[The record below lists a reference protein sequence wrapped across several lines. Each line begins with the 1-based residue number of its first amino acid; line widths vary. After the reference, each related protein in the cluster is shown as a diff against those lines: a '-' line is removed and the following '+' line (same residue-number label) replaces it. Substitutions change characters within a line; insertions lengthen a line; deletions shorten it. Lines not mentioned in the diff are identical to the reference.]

1 MFRSAKRPQQH
12 PPDQEHPLGRGPAA
26 REQTGPV
33 ASGIP
38 AAPSS
43 QRRRQQHDGPGSKTG
58 PLRNR
63 GAGAPAGRVHEKTE
77 RPRREGEKR
86 YGDSTPQPEDHEVR
100 SNEFTGDCPSIPCI
114 QIASSDPFDQ
124 HETIGG
130 VVGPVDLEKIWGRF
144 KQVEVFCQI
153 KEILLETDFGKGK
166 IQNFKLNWPHLRNFD
181 DSVLKHATL
190 SELTS
195 MGKQR
200 VSGSKIL
207 SQTLSRNFENIQN
220 FPEKIPEGLDNCL
233 GKAHQSRFLRG
244 YAGDAQDLWLQ
255 GREAWGANGIEP
267 MANYEVVSMGLG
279 DGLTHKVWA
288 EIHKSNSRALSIRL
302 LSPKSV
308 EEAWK
313 ETEKNESPREFDTMN
328 DFKIAMATLE
338 GGIHR
343 VAPWNFAFK
352 TLHLFMISMN
362 YGENELNGKTNK
374 PVFLANFVDE
384 VLRCNARNWEEKKK
398 FLSYQ
403 DLAVRWTANLTRSGG
418 GGWGKRAKETGKKQG
433 RAYQVQK
440 ITRMGV
446 PAIQ

>member
-1 MFRSAKRPQQH
+1 
-12 PPDQEHPLGRGPAA
+12 
-26 REQTGPV
+26 
-33 ASGIP
+33 
-38 AAPSS
+38 
-43 QRRRQQHDGPGSKTG
+43 
-58 PLRNR
+58 
-63 GAGAPAGRVHEKTE
+63 
-77 RPRREGEKR
+77 
-86 YGDSTPQPEDHEVR
+86 
-100 SNEFTGDCPSIPCI
+100 
-114 QIASSDPFDQ
+114 
-124 HETIGG
+124 
-130 VVGPVDLEKIWGRF
+130 
-144 KQVEVFCQI
+144 
-153 KEILLETDFGKGK
+153 
-166 IQNFKLNWPHLRNFD
+166 LRNFD

-190 SELTS
+190 PELTS
-195 MGKQR
+195 MGKQK

-207 SQTLSRNFENIQN
+207 SQTLSRNFKNVQN
-220 FPEKIPEGLDNCL
+220 FPEKIPEGFDNCL

-255 GREAWGANGIEP
+255 GREVRGANGIEP

-288 EIHKSNSRALSIRL
+288 EIHKPNSRALSIRL

-313 ETEKNESPREFDTMN
+313 ESEKIESPREFDTMN

-352 TLHLFMISMN
+352 TLHLFMVSMN

-384 VLRCNARNWEEKKK
+384 VLRCTARNWEEKKK

-403 DLAVRWTANLTRSGG
+403 DLAVRWTTNLTRSGG
-418 GGWGKRAKETGKKQG
+418 GGGGNAQKRQEKSKDGPTKFKKLPRWVCRRFNEG
-433 RAYQVQK
+433 RCDSKDDRHQAHWDPAYLLKQVCSKWLNEKKRYCLDTHPEQDHK
-440 ITRMGV
+440 
-446 PAIQ
+446 